1 MVKRF
6 FNIFY
11 KEISGLHEAAYLLGL
26 FALLSQI
33 LGLFRDRMLASS
45 FGTGEFLDIYYSSFR
60 IPDFIFV
67 SVASIVSL
75 SVLIPF
81 ITEKMNRSE
90 EETKKFIGSIFSFFS
105 ILIISTSFIA
115 YFLIPYLIPFIFKG
129 MQGSLHLPELIL
141 MTRILLISP
150 ILLGFSNFFAGIT
163 QVGKRFLIYALSP
176 IFYNFGIIV
185 GIIFFYPIYGI
196 YGLAYGVILGAFMH
210 LAIQL
215 PFVSISNLFS
225 FGVLKINWLEIKN
238 IVIISIPRTITL
250 GMSQFSILILLGIAS
265 LMEKGSISVFNFA
278 FNLQSVPLSIIGVS
292 YSVAAFPM
300 LSKLF
305 IDGNKEKFLES
316 IITGA
321 RHIIFW
327 SVPVSVLFIVLR
339 AQIVRVIYGAGHFD
353 WSSTKLVAATLAI
366 FSISVLAQ
374 SLILLFVRGYYATG
388 NTSKSLWTNVLSGMF
403 TIAFAFGL
411 VKLFS
416 TSLFFKN
423 FIENLFR
430 VDGLSDTSVLML
442 AFGFTL
448 ASIVNCIMLWIMF
461 EKSFKGFSKP
471 VLGTLFQSFS
481 ASVIMGSVS
490 YLCLNLFVNFF
501 NINTFFGILGQGFV
515 SGIIGIISSIIVLHL
530 LGSEELKEVWQTFHK
545 KFWKVKTIVPETVE
559 L

>member
-81 ITEKMNRSE
+81 ITERMNHGE

-105 ILIISTSFIA
+105 ILIVSTSVIV
-115 YFLIPYLIPFIFKG
+115 YFLVPYLIPFIFKG
-129 MQGSLHLPELIL
+129 MQSSPHLPELIL
-141 MTRILLISP
+141 MTRILLLSP
-150 ILLGFSNFFAGIT
+150 ILLGLSNFFGGIT

-176 IFYNFGIIV
+176 IFYNLGIIL

-196 YGLAYGVILGAFMH
+196 YGLAYGVVLGAFMH

-215 PFVSISNLFS
+215 PFVSISKLFS
-225 FGVLKINWLEIKN
+225 LRVLKINWLEIKKI
-238 IVIISIPRTITL
+238 IVISIPRTITL

-265 LMEKGSISVFNFA
+265 LMEKGSITVFNFA

-305 IDGNKEKFLES
+305 IEGNKEKFLEN
-316 IITGA
+316 IVTGA

-327 SVPVSVLFIVLR
+327 SVPISVLFIVLR

-366 FSISVLAQ
+366 FAISVLAQ

-388 NTSKSLWTNVLSGMF
+388 DTSKSLWTSILSCVF
-403 TIAFAFGL
+403 TIVFSFGFI
-411 VKLFS
+411 KLFD
-416 TSLFFKN
+416 TSLFFKY

-430 VDGLSDTSVLML
+430 VDGLLDTSVLML
-442 AFGFTL
+442 ALGFSL

-490 YLCLNLFVNFF
+490 YLCLNLFVNVF
-501 NINTFFGILGQGFV
+501 NINTFFGIFGQGFV
-515 SGIIGIISSIIVLHL
+515 AGTIGIASGVIILYL
-530 LGSEELKEVWQTFHK
+530 LGSEELMETWHTLHM
-545 KFWKVKTIVPETVE
+545 KFWKVKTIVPETTE

>member
-67 SVASIVSL
+67 SVASLVSL

-81 ITEKMNRSE
+81 ITERINRGE
-90 EETKKFIGSIFSFFS
+90 EETRKFIGSIFSFFS
-105 ILIISTSFIA
+105 ILIFSTSVIA
-115 YFLIPYLIPFIFKG
+115 FFLIPYLTPFIFKG
-129 MQGSLHLPELIL
+129 MQNSPHLSELIL
-141 MTRILLISP
+141 MTRILLLSP
-150 ILLGFSNFFAGIT
+150 ILLGLSNFFAGIT
-163 QVGKRFLIYALSP
+163 QIGKRFLVYALSP
-176 IFYNFGIIV
+176 IFYNFGIIL

-196 YGLAYGVILGAFMH
+196 YGLAYGIILGAFMH
-210 LAIQL
+210 LAIQI
-215 PFVSISNLFS
+215 PFVSASKLFS
-225 FGVLKINWLEIKN
+225 FKVLKINWPEIKN
-238 IVIISIPRTITL
+238 IVVISIPRTITL
-250 GMSQFSILILLGIAS
+250 GMSQFSILVLLGIAS
-265 LMEKGSISVFNFA
+265 LMEKGSITVFNFA

-292 YSVAAFPM
+292 YSVAVFPM
-300 LSKLF
+300 LSKFF
-305 IDGNKEKFLES
+305 IDGNKEKFLEN

-327 SVPVSVLFIVLR
+327 SIPISVLFVVLR
-339 AQIVRVIYGAGHFD
+339 AQIVRVIYGSGYFD

-366 FSISVLAQ
+366 FAISVLAQ
-374 SLILLFVRGYYATG
+374 SLVLLFVRGYYATG
-388 NTSKSLWTNVLSGMF
+388 NTSKSLWTSVLSGLL
-403 TIAFAFGL
+403 TIVFSFGF
-411 VKLFS
+411 VKLFNI
-416 TSLFFKN
+416 SLFFKN

-442 AFGFTL
+442 ALGFSL
-448 ASIVNCIMLWIMF
+448 ASIINCVALWIMF
-461 EKSFKGFSKP
+461 EKSFRGFSKP

-481 ASVIMGSVS
+481 ASIIMGAVS
-490 YLCLNLFVNFF
+490 YLCLNIFVNIF
-501 NINTFFGILGQGFV
+501 NINTFLGIFGQGFV
-515 SGIIGIISSIIVLHL
+515 SGIIGIVSGIIILHL
-530 LGSEELKEVWQTFHK
+530 LGSKELKEAWQTFHR
-545 KFWKVKTIVPETVE
+545 KFWRVKAVVPETTE

>member
-81 ITEKMNRSE
+81 ITERMNCGE

-105 ILIISTSFIA
+105 ILIFSTSVIA
-115 YFLIPYLIPFIFKG
+115 FFLIPYLTPFIFKG
-129 MQGSLHLPELIL
+129 MQNSPHLSELVL
-141 MTRILLISP
+141 MTRLLLLSP
-150 ILLGFSNFFAGIT
+150 VLLGFSNFFAGIT
-163 QVGKRFLIYALSP
+163 QIGKRFLVYALSP
-176 IFYNFGIIV
+176 IFYNFGIIL

-210 LAIQL
+210 LAIQI
-215 PFVSISNLFS
+215 PFVSASKLFS
-225 FGVLKINWLEIKN
+225 FKVLKINWSEIKN
-238 IVIISIPRTITL
+238 IVIISVPRTITL
-250 GMSQFSILILLGIAS
+250 GMSQFSILVLLGIAS
-265 LMEKGSISVFNFA
+265 LMAKGSITVFNFA

-300 LSKLF
+300 LSKFF
-305 IDGNKEKFLES
+305 IDGNKEKFLEN

-327 SVPVSVLFIVLR
+327 SIPISVLFVVLR
-339 AQIVRVIYGAGHFD
+339 AQIVRVIYGSGHFD

-366 FSISVLAQ
+366 FAISVLAQ
-374 SLILLFVRGYYATG
+374 SLVLLFVRGYYAMG
-388 NTSKSLWTNVLSGMF
+388 NTSKSLWTSVLSGIL
-403 TIAFAFGL
+403 TIVFSFGF

-416 TSLFFKN
+416 TSLFFKY

-442 AFGFTL
+442 ALGFSL
-448 ASIVNCIMLWIMF
+448 ASIINCIALWIMF
-461 EKSFKGFSKP
+461 ERSFRGFSKP
-471 VLGTLFQSFS
+471 VLETLFQSFS
-481 ASVIMGSVS
+481 ASIIMGAVS
-490 YLCLNLFVNFF
+490 YLCLNIFVNVF
-501 NINTFFGILGQGFV
+501 NINTFLGIFGQGFV
-515 SGIIGIISSIIVLHL
+515 SGIIGIVSGIIILHL
-530 LGSEELKEVWQTFHK
+530 LGSKELKEAWQTLHR
-545 KFWKVKTIVPETVE
+545 KFWRVKAVVPETTE